1 MFSDR
6 ERRLCLSLVI
16 LFAVNI
22 LVIAAAQTVDAAT
35 YKKGS
40 SGQKAAWTGCSAA
53 VRKKP

>member
-40 SGQKAAWTGCSAA
+40 SGQKVTEIQT
-53 VRKKP
+53 KLKN